1 MGVIRHVG
9 RLSIYKYRWN
19 LPPPEKHP
27 QKYVFAPDKGRIL
40 DEYQLV
46 YIVAGE
52 GIFESSHCKI
62 TKILPGDQIMLFPG
76 EWHSYKPLSQTG
88 WKEYWIGFRGEN
100 IDKKVDNRF
109 FTPQSPVFHIGITEQ
124 MVSLYTQ
131 AIDFAQKQPPGYQ
144 QMLAGSVNY
153 MLGILYS
160 NSKCGAFEISKI
172 EESINRAKLFIQ
184 DNLDSDISPMQ
195 IAEHLQV
202 NYSHFRH
209 IFKQYTG
216 FSLIRYILEMRI
228 LRSKKLLYST
238 ELNSQQIAFDCGF
251 EDSGY
256 FCTIF
261 RKKVG
266 LTPLQYRKT
275 VRGGKK

>member
-1 MGVIRHVG
+1 M
-9 RLSIYKYRWN
+9 
-19 LPPPEKHP
+19 
-27 QKYVFAPDKGRIL
+27 
-40 DEYQLV
+40 
-46 YIVAGE
+46 
-52 GIFESSHCKI
+52 
-62 TKILPGDQIMLFPG
+62 
-76 EWHSYKPLSQTG
+76 
-88 WKEYWIGFRGEN
+88 
-100 IDKKVDNRF
+100 
-109 FTPQSPVFHIGITEQ
+109 
-124 MVSLYTQ
+124 
-131 AIDFAQKQPPGYQ
+131 
-144 QMLAGSVNY
+144 
-153 MLGILYS
+153 
-160 NSKCGAFEISKI
+160 
-172 EESINRAKLFIQ
+172 FIQ